1 MNINLPSPS
10 DLRKFQLESYAE
22 MYKNPRDFKHKIFL
36 RKQIKQ
42 LQNDTPNQNI
52 MPVFG
57 VCSINNNDSQVCKNS
72 QKRLERI

>member
-22 MYKNPRDFKHKIFL
+22 MYKNPRSFEHKIFL

-42 LQNDTPNQNI
+42 LNEKSDDI
-52 MPVFG
+52 LRS
-57 VCSINNNDSQVCKNS
+57 CSNNNPDYHNILFSEK
-72 QKRLERI
+72 